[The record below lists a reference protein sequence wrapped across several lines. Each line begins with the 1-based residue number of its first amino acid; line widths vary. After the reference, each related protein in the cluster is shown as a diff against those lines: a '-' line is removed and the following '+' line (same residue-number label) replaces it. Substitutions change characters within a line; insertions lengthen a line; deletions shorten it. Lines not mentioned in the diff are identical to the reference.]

1 MEKRK
6 NIVSVGERGSIT
18 IFVLVAVI
26 FFLAIAFTAY
36 AGSISKTQTQEKEFE
51 KIKMNYQ
58 NSYNDEQIRELYND
72 VVYGDK
78 TVLEY
83 AIGAKPTT
91 TATIIEADETKGI
104 VMVDDTGNE
113 WVWVEVPKEV
123 FATATS
129 NTSYD
134 AIKADLIEY
143 AGIYRNGSSSQTFSW
158 IDEWYAL
165 DGETVVTASTEG
177 LTDTQKALNNGCGL
191 TYDEYNTAYETM
203 LSSVYDNKGFYISR
217 YEIGDKESTIN
228 NTTRTSSTGVANTPV
243 SKVDQIPYNYVT
255 CSDAQI
261 LASSMAT
268 GDNKTS
274 SLLFGLQWD
283 LVCKYLEVN
292 GNWDTTTN
300 TASYYIKTNSTSWG
314 NYKDSSLTLK
324 SGKYNIS
331 PSSSTSLWTAFNI
344 DMTNYVTASQ
354 TSSDTN
360 YYQSLTTGASDGTN
374 KMNIYDFAGN
384 EYEWTLE
391 KTIGT
396 SYQCVCRGGNYGD
409 TGSYSPVAYRSGGN
423 TIPTYYHIS
432 FRSSLY

>member
-129 NTSYD
+129 ATDYD
-134 AIKADLIEY
+134 AIKADLIAY
-143 AGIYRNGSSSQTFSW
+143 ATDYRGGWS
-158 IDEWYAL
+158 
-165 DGETVVTASTEG
+165 
-177 LTDTQKALNNGCGL
+177 DTYYSGCGIASS
-191 TYDEYNTAYETM
+191 DEYTAMYNKM
-203 LSSVYDNKGFYISR
+203 LSSVYTNKGFYISR
-217 YEIGDKESTIN
+217 YEAGIEGSDTDISLARTERTEITST
-228 NTTRTSSTGVANTPV
+228 SPKAV
-243 SKVDQIPYNYVT
+243 SKPDMIPYNYVY
-255 CSDAQI
+255 CSDAQT

-268 GDNKTS
+268 GSKTS
-274 SLLFGLQWD
+274 SLMFGIQWD
-283 LVCKYLEVN
+283 LVCKYLEES
-292 GNWDTTTN
+292 G
-300 TASYYIKTNSTSWG
+300 TAKANINSNSTSWG
-314 NYKDSSLTLK
+314 NYSDSTFTINSANAKKYSAWSSITGEK
-324 SGKYNIS
+324 SGS
-331 PSSSTSLWTAFNI
+331 VL
-344 DMTNYVTASQ
+344 
-354 TSSDTN
+354 
-360 YYQSLTTGASDGTN
+360 LTTGASEYTN

-384 EYEWTLE
+384 EWEWTLE
-391 KTIGT
+391 KTTDT
-396 SYQCVCRGGNYGD
+396 SIPCAFRGGAFSNA
-409 TGSYSPVAYRSGGN
+409 GSSYPASYRGSLSTTYS
-423 TIPTYYHIS
+423 YYNVG
-432 FRSSLY
+432 FRPALY